1 LPKDLKLNNTKYRIK
16 NDGTVIINNSRLP
29 DEYQEVEYIESTG
42 TQYIDTAFLPDSN
55 SGLEVK
61 SQFIDNI
68 GTQISGSGWLE
79 NQRLN
84 FGIANSGLSI
94 AYGKWYSI
102 AGVDLNAHVY
112 KIDQNNNTVSID
124 NMSFDITSSY
134 QRESNLTFYL
144 FARNRTGDIDYNCK
158 MRLYYC
164 KLFDNT
170 TLERHL
176 IPCYRKLDKKPGLY
190 DLVNNVFYTNQGTG
204 DDFVAGPEN
213 DFIEGPEV

>member
-1 LPKDLKLNNTKYRIK
+1 
-16 NDGTVIINNSRLP
+16 
-29 DEYQEVEYIESTG
+29 
-42 TQYIDTAFLPDSN
+42 
-55 SGLEVK
+55 
-61 SQFIDNI
+61 
-68 GTQISGSGWLE
+68 
-79 NQRLN
+79 
-84 FGIANSGLSI
+84 
-94 AYGKWYSI
+94 
-102 AGVDLNAHVY
+102 
-112 KIDQNNNTVSID
+112 
-124 NMSFDITSSY
+124 MSFDITSSY

-144 FARNRTGDIDYNCK
+144 FARNRTGGIDYNCK